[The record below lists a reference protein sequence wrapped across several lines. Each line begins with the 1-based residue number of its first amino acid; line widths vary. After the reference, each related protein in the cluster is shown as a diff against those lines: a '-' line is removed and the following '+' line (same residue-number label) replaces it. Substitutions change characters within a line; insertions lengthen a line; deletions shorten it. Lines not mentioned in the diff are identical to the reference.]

1 VTPQSKINKVG
12 IFSVQEELIVDNA
25 GLPQASEETS
35 MASELLSEFSSAPV
49 EDIPEAVRE
58 QPQPPSRS
66 WFNQRGWRW
75 GLSGIGILLLL
86 CLPFLV
92 WSRSSQP
99 SSSQSSNSQPS
110 HSAAQAG
117 TDSNSVEAAAQT
129 GFDPS
134 DEETSNSLL
143 GHFPYEEAPQSEL
156 VPITDDGSIV
166 LRQAAAEKFL
176 DMMAAAKAE
185 GIEIVPLSGF
195 RSIEEQEGVFFD
207 VKAERGQEATKR
219 AEVSAPPG
227 YSEHHTGYAVD
238 VGDRYYPD
246 ADLRESFENTPAFE
260 WLQANAGYYSFELS
274 FPKGNA
280 QNVSYE
286 PWHWRF
292 VGDRASL
299 ETFYQVRGTRAQPE
313 IRSESRE
320 PADE

>member
-1 VTPQSKINKVG
+1 MTPQSKINKVG

-25 GLPQASEETS
+25 GLPQASDESS

-58 QPQPPSRS
+58 HPQPSSRS
-66 WFNQRGWRW
+66 WFDQRGWRW

-86 CLPFLV
+86 CLPFLL
-92 WSRSSQP
+92 WSRSSPP
-99 SSSQSSNSQPS
+99 SRSQPS
-110 HSAAQAG
+110 NAAVPTN
-117 TDSNSVEAAAQT
+117 TDSNPDEIATVAQPASEPAEEN
-129 GFDPS
+129 PS
-134 DEETSNSLL
+134 TSLL
-143 GHFPYEEAPQSEL
+143 GHFPYEEAPRSEL
-156 VPITDDGSIV
+156 VSITDDGSIL

-185 GIEIVPLSGF
+185 GVEIVPLSGF
-195 RSIEEQEGVFFD
+195 RSIDEQEGVFFD

-227 YSEHHTGYAVD
+227 YSEHHTGYAID

-246 ADLRESFENTPAFE
+246 ADLRESFENTPAFK
-260 WLQANAGYYSFELS
+260 WLQSNAGYYSFELS

-292 VGDRASL
+292 VGDRDSL
-299 ETFYQVRGTRAQPE
+299 ETFYRVRGTRAQPTV
-313 IRSESRE
+313 RLKSRE
-320 PADE
+320 SADE